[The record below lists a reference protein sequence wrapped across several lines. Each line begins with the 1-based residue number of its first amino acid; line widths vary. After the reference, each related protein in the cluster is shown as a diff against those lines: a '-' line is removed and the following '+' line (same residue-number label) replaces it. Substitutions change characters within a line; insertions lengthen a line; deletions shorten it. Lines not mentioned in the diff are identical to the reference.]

1 MLGEK
6 DMNDKDLRVI
16 KTKKALTSSLYAL
29 LEIESFSSITV
40 HKICE
45 NAGIHRTTFYKHFY
59 DKYELLVYLLE
70 VIGKNYFAIDIKERI
85 NRPFQVLS
93 NSLNRET
100 LSRIEHM
107 QEEDNEYNKVR
118 NQFLIDIIKND
129 FYENMDRIAL
139 EETIPKSLVFYVFGS
154 IIGGFLEW
162 QKNEET
168 TLTPKEMDE
177 IFHKLVNIKTIN

>member
-1 MLGEK
+1 M
-6 DMNDKDLRVI
+6 
-16 KTKKALTSSLYAL
+16 
-29 LEIESFSSITV
+29 
-40 HKICE
+40 
-45 NAGIHRTTFYKHFY
+45 
-59 DKYELLVYLLE
+59 
-70 VIGKNYFAIDIKERI
+70 
-85 NRPFQVLS
+85 S

-100 LSRIEHM
+100 LSRIEYM

-154 IIGGFLEW
+154 IIDGFLEW

>member
-16 KTKKALTSSLYAL
+16 KTKKALTNSLYTL
-29 LEIESFSSITV
+29 LEIEPFSSITV
-40 HKICE
+40 HKICK

-70 VIGKNYFAIDIKERI
+70 VTGKDYFAIDIKERI
-85 NRPFQVLS
+85 NHPFQMLS
-93 NSLNRET
+93 NSLNHET

-118 NQFLIDIIKND
+118 NQFLINIIKND
-129 FYENMDRIAL
+129 FHENVDRIAIN
-139 EETIPKSLVFYVFGS
+139 ETIPKSLVFYVFGS

-162 QKNEET
+162 QKNEDS
-168 TLTPKEMDE
+168 TLTPEEMDDA
-177 IFHKLVNIKTIN
+177 FHKLINIETIN

>member
-1 MLGEK
+1 M
-6 DMNDKDLRVI
+6 
-16 KTKKALTSSLYAL
+16 
-29 LEIESFSSITV
+29 
-40 HKICE
+40 
-45 NAGIHRTTFYKHFY
+45 
-59 DKYELLVYLLE
+59 
-70 VIGKNYFAIDIKERI
+70 
-85 NRPFQVLS
+85 S

-100 LSRIEHM
+100 LSRIEYM

-154 IIGGFLEW
+154 IIDGFRVA
-162 QKNEET
+162 KNEET

>member
-29 LEIESFSSITV
+29 LEIEPFSSITV

-45 NAGIHRTTFYKHFY
+45 NA
-59 DKYELLVYLLE
+59 
-70 VIGKNYFAIDIKERI
+70 RI

-100 LSRIEHM
+100 LSRIEYM

-154 IIGGFLEW
+154 IIDGFLEW

>member
-1 MLGEK
+1 
-6 DMNDKDLRVI
+6 MN
-16 KTKKALTSSLYAL
+16 Y
-29 LEIESFSSITV
+29 SSIYLKSLE
-40 HKICE
+40 KI
-45 NAGIHRTTFYKHFY
+45 T
-59 DKYELLVYLLE
+59 
-70 VIGKNYFAIDIKERI
+70 FAIDIKERI

-100 LSRIEHM
+100 LSRIEYM

-154 IIGGFLEW
+154 IIDGFRVA
-162 QKNEET
+162 KNEET